1 MLKINLKNNRQQKT
15 TNLTLNR
22 KTTKVLLKM
31 CDLKKSIKTKC
42 TNTGNGSDEL
52 FVNSIKSK
60 CGGSDK

>member
-1 MLKINLKNNRQQKT
+1 
-15 TNLTLNR
+15 
-22 KTTKVLLKM
+22 M

-60 CGGSDK
+60 CGGSDKQKLLVLVSVEIPLTKASQHLH